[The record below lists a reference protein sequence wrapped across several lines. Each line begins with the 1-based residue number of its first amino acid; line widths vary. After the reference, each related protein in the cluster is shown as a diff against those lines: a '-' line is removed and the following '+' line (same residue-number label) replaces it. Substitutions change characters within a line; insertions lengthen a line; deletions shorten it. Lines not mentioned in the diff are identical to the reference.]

1 MKIERYKA
9 PKSSFLSVDK
19 DISKITDMLLENE
32 RLKRL
37 IYRTGKDPMN
47 AENLTE
53 LETINLLEDLYIR
66 KAPRIAVEQEVSNYI
81 IIQFDNFVPSANP
94 EFRDNLISINIVCHY
109 DQWNIANNQLRP
121 YRIAGEIDS
130 MLNEARLSG
139 IGTLEFI
146 SANVIRINPEFG
158 GINLLYAATHGE
170 DDKQGFEN
178 PNDEEQFLQEF
189 AEMLN
194 ING

>member
-19 DISKITDMLLENE
+19 DISTIIDMFLSNE

-37 IYRTGKDPMN
+37 IYRTNKDPMR
-47 AENLTE
+47 AQNLTE
-53 LETINLLEDLYIR
+53 EESINLLYELYIR
-66 KAPRIAVEQEVSNYI
+66 KAPRITVEQEVLNYI
-81 IIQFDNFVPSANP
+81 IVQFDNFVPSLNP
-94 EFRDNLISINIVCHY
+94 EFRDNIISINIVCHY
-109 DQWNIANNQLRP
+109 DQWTIANNQLRP

-130 MLNEARLSG
+130 MLNNARLSG

-146 SANVIRINPEFG
+146 SANIIRINPEFG

-178 PNDEEQFLQEF
+178 PADEEQFLKEF
-189 AEMLN
+189 AEQVLN
-194 ING
+194 NG